1 MVEKNYISK
10 QCCDCQDPPE
20 SYIYKPFA
28 GGITPKSLAAEN
40 CVNRD
45 MYQCSNTRV
54 TKVGRGP
61 SSQENKVMVLNESF
75 GLTEAS
81 NFFPDQVSTK
91 VMTPDQKV
99 VDLVDPK
106 CPGMVCATY
115 CDPRVRDARTGQLIK
130 LDRVPYT
137 GHVAIENIYNE
148 ELRGYGKNYRSY
160 QDIDAGQIQYYVP
173 EEDREA
179 NQRPVYTLESN
190 TVQTIREDPMGGL
203 IPEYKREPLSRGV
216 LNASRYQ
223 DTRDQLKY
231 REDIMDGIR
240 YQQNKTNYGVL
251 WESVLEQGGT
261 QQQPRMSYRNYKA

>member
-10 QCCDCQDPPE
+10 QCCDCKDPPE
-20 SYIYKPFA
+20 SYIYKPFIGA
-28 GGITPKSLAAEN
+28 ITPKSLAAEN
-40 CVNRD
+40 CIDRG
-45 MYQCSNTRV
+45 MYRCSNTRV

-61 SSQENKVMVLNESF
+61 SSQDGKVMILNESF

-81 NFFPDQVSTK
+81 DFFPDQLTTAM
-91 VMTPDQKV
+91 MTPDHKV
-99 VDLVDPK
+99 INVVDPK
-106 CPGMVCATY
+106 CSETLCATY

-130 LDRVPYT
+130 LDRPPYT
-137 GHVAIENIYNE
+137 GHVALENIYNN

-179 NQRPVYTLESN
+179 NQRPIYTLESN

-203 IPEYKREPLSRGV
+203 IPEYKREQISNGI

-231 REDIMDGIR
+231 REDLMDGIR
-240 YQQNKTNYGVL
+240 YQQNKTSYGVL
-251 WESVLEQGGT
+251 WESVLERGVATGER
-261 QQQPRMSYRNYKA
+261 RMSYKNYKA